1 MKKQRHRFLLINIGK
16 GSCAVSAN
24 FCECVVAGWNKKKMS
39 GSVKDVKSK
48 AELDNITKSG
58 EAVIIHFWAS
68 WCDASKQMDQVFSHL
83 STDFPNTHFL
93 TVCNVNFF
101 VFVFVGFCFCLNW

>member
-1 MKKQRHRFLLINIGK
+1 VK
-16 GSCAVSAN
+16 GNLSCVSAS
-24 FCECVVAGWNKKKMS
+24 FCKCVVSVWGYQNKMG

-58 EAVIIHFWAS
+58 EAVIIHFWAT

-83 STDFPNTHFL
+83 STDFPKTHFL
-93 TVCNVNFF
+93 RVCNMYF
-101 VFVFVGFCFCLNW
+101 